1 MFKRFCA
8 VVLLL
13 ILLFAPTPLQQAD
26 AAGDALRA
34 GSEGDAVVHL
44 QMRLRDLGYY
54 NYKITGSFGS
64 LTESAVIEFQKANKL
79 ASDGVIGEQTS
90 TLLYSNEV
98 KRKPAT
104 KAAKAPPPS
113 PTPKSNIP
121 SFGKLVEWSK
131 IHKAFPRGD
140 TAKVV
145 DLWSGISYNVTRV
158 GGSLHAD
165 VEPSTKADTKKL
177 KNSYGGSWSWD
188 RRPVIVYIG
197 GEWVAGS
204 TNGMPHGY
212 ETVGGNGMDGQVCIH
227 FLNSKTHIRGLKD
240 SDHQAMVK
248 RAAGR

>member
-1 MFKRFCA
+1 MFKRVCSI
-8 VVLLL
+8 VLLL
-13 ILLFAPTPLQQAD
+13 ALLIFPSLVATAD
-26 AAGDALRA
+26 AAADVIRA
-34 GSEGDAVVHL
+34 GSEGDAVIHL

-54 NYKITGSFGS
+54 NYKITGSFGA
-64 LTESAVIEFQKANKL
+64 LTESAVMDFQKANRL
-79 ASDGVIGEQTS
+79 AVDGVIGPQTS
-90 TLLYSNEV
+90 ELLYSNGV

-104 KAAKAPPPS
+104 QAAKAPPPS
-113 PTPKSNIP
+113 PTPKSSIP
-121 SFGKLVEWSK
+121 SFGKLVEWSQV
-131 IHKAFPRGD
+131 HKAFPRGD

-145 DLWSGISYNVTRV
+145 DLWTGISYNVTRV

-177 KNSYGGSWSWD
+177 KNAYGGAWSWD
-188 RRPVIVYIG
+188 RRPVIVRIG
-197 GEWVAGS
+197 GEWIAAS

-248 RAAGR
+248 RAAGK